1 METHMIFYTNT
12 GPKSEYNPAF
22 INRLN
27 PNTQYIKH
35 LENLFYLKFLELKSD
50 NMVERHQAKK
60 EIDICN
66 KKLQFWERKI
76 DNQELI
82 DNKLSELKKIWNI

>member
-1 METHMIFYTNT
+1 METDMIFYTDT
-12 GPKSEYNPAF
+12 GPKSDFDPNL

-27 PNTQYIKH
+27 PNTMYIKH

-60 EIDICN
+60 EIEICN
-66 KKLQFWERKI
+66 KKLKFWERKI
-76 DNQELI
+76 TNQDLI
-82 DNKLSELKKIWNI
+82 DNKLSELKKIWSL